1 MKKRLLTQKLNDLT
15 SLVIKVNGSVEIFL
29 NNSETDDYFDIVLN
43 SENQSFEFG
52 NSLILKNNDDD
63 LFNFEKKST
72 ILDSLIGILQE
83 IKNKKD
89 SKRNIRVDIYIKN
102 IKNLDILGDNIKIET
117 NSVALD
123 KVEINCANLKVKTL
137 ESNIKILKI
146 QSSNLKGLIDY
157 NENNSNINI
166 SSNNSDLTINK
177 LKFDGELSIRANN
190 SNYNNCIYGDKNLGT
205 FIANFNN
212 SNITIN

>member
-52 NSLILKNNDDD
+52 NSLILTNNDDD

-89 SKRNIRVDIYIKN
+89 SKRNN
-102 IKNLDILGDNIKIET
+102 IVVSDNIKIET

>member
-1 MKKRLLTQKLNDLT
+1 MCSADA
-15 SLVIKVNGSVEIFL
+15 
-29 NNSETDDYFDIVLN
+29 Y
-43 SENQSFEFG
+43 
-52 NSLILKNNDDD
+52 
-63 LFNFEKKST
+63 
-72 ILDSLIGILQE
+72 
-83 IKNKKD
+83 
-89 SKRNIRVDIYIKN
+89 DIYIKN